1 MWVPS
6 KLRENKNMASTG
18 MSAVTECSQQLGR
31 EEVPKQPCLPVL
43 REIILAGQS
52 LSAWESQNV
61 STAGQTT

>member
-1 MWVPS
+1 
-6 KLRENKNMASTG
+6 MATTG